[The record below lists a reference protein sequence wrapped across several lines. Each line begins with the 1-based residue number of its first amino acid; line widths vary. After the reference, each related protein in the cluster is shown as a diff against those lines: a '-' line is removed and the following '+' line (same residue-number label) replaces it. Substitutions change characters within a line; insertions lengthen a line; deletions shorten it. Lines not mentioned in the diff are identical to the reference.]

1 MILTSI
7 FFGWGF
13 CSRRLNGRVRGE
25 SRLGLQY
32 GFGRRMAC
40 FPNIDPLESH
50 FVHKEGRQRVRFFGK
65 TTFSEGTPMSQII
78 ERYRKQPSPLQ
89 SQFIVI
95 WVDFG

>member
-1 MILTSI
+1 MILTNI

-32 GFGRRMAC
+32 GFGRRMTC

-50 FVHKEGRQRVRFFGK
+50 FVHKEERQRVRFFLGK
-65 TTFSEGTPMSQII
+65 PHFQKEPPCPRSLKDIASNPALCNHS
-78 ERYRKQPSPLQ
+78 S
-89 SQFIVI
+89 S
-95 WVDFG
+95 